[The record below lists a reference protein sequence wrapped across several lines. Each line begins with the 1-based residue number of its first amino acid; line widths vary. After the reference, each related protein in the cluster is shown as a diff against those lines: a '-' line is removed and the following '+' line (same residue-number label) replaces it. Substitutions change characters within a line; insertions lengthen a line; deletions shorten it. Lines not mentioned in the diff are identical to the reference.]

1 MSSSAPP
8 APTVPAWLAR
18 LVDDAA
24 VFPPGNAPLPQ
35 AVTEHRAHAA
45 SGYADLVGPLV
56 VGDQHLPEL
65 LDLVPTGSSP
75 ASAAGPTAPLPV
87 SVVVSGGAGAL
98 EGAVRWATRAGALEL
113 QSLEIALRDDATG
126 AIEHNAR
133 RILTA
138 VDQLVSAGEL
148 DDETPVY
155 VEPPRLYGAP
165 PTPGWLGA
173 LDEIAAA
180 GHRLKFRTGGL
191 DADAFPAA
199 HELAACLEA
208 ALDREAPFK
217 CTAGLHHAIRHRAE
231 ETGFEHHG
239 FLNVLLATRA
249 TFDSAPV
256 DEVAAVLETTDP
268 DAVTGALRQH
278 GDDALARTRRWF
290 TAFGSC
296 SVREPLDDLVAL
308 RLLEPPPSAT
318 TTPEES

>member
-1 MSSSAPP
+1 VSSSEPTDP
-8 APTVPAWLAR
+8 ALPAGVPAWLAG

-24 VFPPGNAPLPQ
+24 VFPPGNLPLAQ
-35 AVTEHRAHAA
+35 AVTEHRAHAQSA
-45 SGYADLVGPLV
+45 YADLVGPLV
-56 VGDQHLPEL
+56 VGDLALPEL
-65 LDLVPTGSSP
+65 
-75 ASAAGPTAPLPV
+75 AGTPDPLPI
-87 SVVVSGGAGAL
+87 SVVVSGGAGSV
-98 EGAVRWATRAGALEL
+98 EGAVTWAARSGALEL
-113 QSLEIALRDDATG
+113 CALEIALRDDATG

-138 VDQLVSAGEL
+138 LDQLVSAGTL
-148 DDETPVY
+148 DVEVPVY

-180 GHRLKFRTGGL
+180 GHRLKFRTGGV

-231 ETGFEHHG
+231 DTGFEHHG

-249 TFDSAPV
+249 TFDSAGV
-256 DEVAAVLETTDP
+256 DDVAALLETTDP
-268 DAVTGALRQH
+268 DAVVSALREH

-290 TAFGSC
+290 TSFGSC
-296 SVREPLDDLVAL
+296 SVREPLDDLVEL
-308 RLLEPPPSAT
+308 GLVEPHAT
-318 TTPEES
+318 TPTPEESR

>member
-8 APTVPAWLAR
+8 VPATCAVPDWLAR

-24 VFPPGNAPLPQ
+24 VFPPGDAPLPR

-45 SGYADLVGPLV
+45 SWYAGLLGPLV
-56 VGDQHLPEL
+56 VGDHHLNEL
-65 LDLVPTGSSP
+65 TDDTE
-75 ASAAGPTAPLPV
+75 PLPV
-87 SVVVSGGAGAL
+87 SVVVSGGAGAI

-113 QSLEIALRDDATG
+113 RSLEIALRDDATG

-133 RILTA
+133 RILAA
-138 VDQLVSAGEL
+138 VDQLVSSGEL
-148 DDETPVY
+148 ADEVPVY

-217 CTAGLHHAIRHRAE
+217 CTAGLHHALQHRAE

-249 TFDSAPV
+249 AFDSAPV
-256 DEVAAVLETTDP
+256 DEVAALLETTDP
-268 DAVTGALRQH
+268 DAVVGALGRH

-290 TAFGSC
+290 VSFGSC
-296 SVREPLDDLVAL
+296 SVRDPLDDLMTLGLV
-308 RLLEPPPSAT
+308 EPPSSPPIPS
-318 TTPEES
+318 EESR